1 MKYAVV
7 LLSFLALLGCH
18 GPTRVTTQDTD
29 VTLQIAG
36 PQNPPPPR
44 CPIAVVDMDGLMRSD
59 AKLAKEQ
66 LAIYEESQDAQLE
79 LRRKYEGLKT
89 ALEVKLKVW
98 TVRSNEYAQ
107 ITDQIIELDAKYK
120 LELGNLA
127 LDAQADYR
135 QMIKLFRAR
144 MTKAAATVAKQLGIE
159 LVLDSSMRPI
169 TTSLQ
174 QWEPERSLVVYLDQS
189 VDITENVKAEMQT
202 IK

>member
-1 MKYAVV
+1 MKYAAV
-7 LLSFLALLGCH
+7 LLSVFALLGCQ
-18 GPTRVTTQDTD
+18 GPTRAITQDAD
-29 VTLQIAG
+29 APLQVVG
-36 PQNPPPPR
+36 PQVPLPPE

-79 LRRKYEGLKT
+79 LRLKYEELKK
-89 ALEVKLKVW
+89 ALEVKLKAW
-98 TVRSNEYAQ
+98 SVRSKEYAQ
-107 ITDQIIELDAKYK
+107 LMDQIIELDAKYK

-135 QMIKLFRAR
+135 QMIKVFRAR
-144 MTKAAATVAKQLGIE
+144 LNKAAAKIAKQLGFQ

-174 QWEPERSLVVYLDQS
+174 QWEPERSLVVYLDQA
-189 VDITENVKAEMQT
+189 VDITENVKAEMQAV
-202 IK
+202 K